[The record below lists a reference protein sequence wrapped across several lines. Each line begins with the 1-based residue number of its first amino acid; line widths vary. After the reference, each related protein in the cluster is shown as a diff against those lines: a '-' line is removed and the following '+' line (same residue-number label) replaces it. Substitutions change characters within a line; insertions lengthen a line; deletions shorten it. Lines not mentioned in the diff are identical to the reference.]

1 MQPLLWVVLYPT
13 ANTAA
18 VSITIEIDFST
29 VVSTFDMDQL
39 GKIRRYYSK
48 ECLVK
53 ISKIAKF
60 QSDMS

>member
-1 MQPLLWVVLYPT
+1 MPPLLWVVLSPT

-18 VSITIEIDFST
+18 ASITIKIDFST

-39 GKIRRYYSK
+39 GKIHRHYCK

-53 ISKIAKF
+53 IGEIAKF

>member
-1 MQPLLWVVLYPT
+1 MPPLLWVVLSPT

-18 VSITIEIDFST
+18 ASITIKIDFST

-39 GKIRRYYSK
+39 GKIHRYYCE

-53 ISKIAKF
+53 IGEIAKF

>member
-1 MQPLLWVVLYPT
+1 MPPLLWLVLSPT

-18 VSITIEIDFST
+18 ASITIKIDFST

-39 GKIRRYYSK
+39 GKIHRYYCK

-53 ISKIAKF
+53 IGEIAKF